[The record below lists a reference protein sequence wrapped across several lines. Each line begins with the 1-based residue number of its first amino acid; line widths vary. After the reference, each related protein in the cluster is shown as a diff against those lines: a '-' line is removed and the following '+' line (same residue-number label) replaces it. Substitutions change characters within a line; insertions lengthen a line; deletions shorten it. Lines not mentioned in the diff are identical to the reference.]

1 MLDFLLEMPMG
12 DFLIYFALFAVT
24 CIAVGWF
31 WVNADGSSQYKL
43 PTEED
48 LTSFELAALRD
59 GRKGVIH
66 TALFNLWHRG
76 LLASDRNSSNPK
88 VQRVNV
94 ATEYPHGQ
102 IEDAIYQFTWTARKP
117 TEFFT
122 DTALRKKLDPLIR
135 PMNRKLEKMHLKFKE
150 DHLDRAS
157 IAKFMILGLLFAAAG
172 ARIYHSMFN
181 DETFIF
187 ILAVLIVA
195 VIATHYLIRPSRNT
209 RLGITFLKKMQERFT
224 WTQNETPDGLDPAIR
239 VALFGISALSG
250 ITMFSSF
257 QNTFATTDTIGA
269 ATGGCGLGGCAG
281 GGSGCGGG
289 CGGGS

>member
-12 DFLIYFALFAVT
+12 EFLIYFGLFAMT

-43 PTEED
+43 PSEEE
-48 LTSFELAALRD
+48 LNSFELAALRD

-76 LLASDRNSSNPK
+76 LLASDRNSANPK

-94 ATEYPHGQ
+94 ATDDPRGE
-102 IEDAIYQFTWTARKP
+102 IEDAIYQFTWTARRP
-117 TEFFT
+117 AEFFT
-122 DTALRKKLDPLIR
+122 DATLCKKLDPLIR
-135 PMNRKLEKMHLKFKE
+135 PINRKLEKMHLKFKE

-157 IAKFMILGLLFAAAG
+157 IAKFMVLALMFAAAG
-172 ARIYHSMFN
+172 AKIYHSMFA
-181 DETFIF
+181 DEPFIF
-187 ILAVLIVA
+187 ILAALVA
-195 VIATHYLIRPSRNT
+195 AVVATHYLIKPSRNT
-209 RLGITFLKKMQERFT
+209 RLGLIHVKKMQERFA
-224 WTQNETPDGLDPAIR
+224 WAKSENPDDGLDPALR
-239 VALFGISALSG
+239 VALYGISALSG

-269 ATGGCGLGGCAG
+269 ATGGYAG

-289 CGGGS
+289 CGGGGS